1 MSRRIEVE
9 LTSSRTDGTWTW
21 RAAGARQP
29 KGELAGS
36 LLYDGAKVGDVVRA
50 DADFGIEGISIIAIL
65 PPKGARREPERLEII
80 GPPRRDEPGVTT
92 VLAPKGRRSGGR
104 DRGDDRD
111 GRPGRDRQG
120 PRDAR
125 RGPGGPGGPGG
136 RDNRGGDSR
145 DGRPSRDRDR
155 GAARP
160 GGGDSRG
167 RRPADGATADRR
179 ERRPRPPRVAPE
191 PKPRAKRLKAGRA
204 HRNQVLAALP
214 DTHKPIAE
222 QLVRGGIPGVRQA
235 VDRQNEL
242 LRADGKPEIN
252 PDPLMDIAERLM
264 PVLRVAEWRDKAEAA
279 LADAD
284 DIDVRDLRSVVVA
297 ADAGA
302 RDEETRALADQLRA
316 ALAQRV
322 DREHHAWLEEITENL
337 DQSRLV
343 RALRLSS
350 RPPKAGAPF
359 PAELAKR
366 LAETSSASFTA
377 DITGE
382 RYATVLDALAF
393 SPVRLQVVPAHV
405 PAEPAPE
412 LLTAIKKFASRLP
425 QIATLF
431 GVEASASRGPRP
443 AKAAAGAPVPP
454 PPPASAPI
462 PPPPPAAAVV
472 EPAPAEAE
480 PEAEAV
486 PEPVAAAAEPA
497 VEAVE
502 PVESVEAAPS
512 ADATATDGPAPTA
525 SAEDAAASA
534 DQVE

>member
-1 MSRRIEVE
+1 
-9 LTSSRTDGTWTW
+9 
-21 RAAGARQP
+21 
-29 KGELAGS
+29 

-50 DADFGIEGISIIAIL
+50 DADFAIEGITITAIL

-111 GRPGRDRQG
+111 RDRGPGRDSRG
-120 PRDAR
+120 REGR

-136 RDNRGGDSR
+136 PPGAGSRGPGGREGSGDAR
-145 DGRPSRDRDR
+145 DGRPSRERRD
-155 GAARP
+155 GRP
-160 GGGDSRG
+160 TSPDTRS
-167 RRPADGATADRR
+167 RRPADGAPADRR

-191 PKPRAKRLKAGRA
+191 PKPRAKRLKAGRQ
-204 HRNQVLAALP
+204 HRNAVLAALP

-264 PVLRVAEWRDKAEAA
+264 PVLRVAEWHDKAEAA
-279 LADAD
+279 LADVD
-284 DIDVRDLRSVVVA
+284 DVDVRDLRSVVVA

-302 RDEETRALADQLRA
+302 RDEETRALAEQLRA

-322 DREHHAWLEEITENL
+322 DREHHAWLDEISENL
-337 DQSRLV
+337 DQARLV

-366 LAETSSASFTA
+366 LADAASASFTA

-405 PAEPAPE
+405 PEQPGSE
-412 LLTAIKKFASRLP
+412 LASAVKKFASRLP
-425 QIATLF
+425 QIAARF
-431 GVEASASRGPRP
+431 GIEASPTRGPRP
-443 AKAAAGAPVPP
+443 PKSGAGAPVPP
-454 PPPASAPI
+454 PPP
-462 PPPPPAAAVV
+462 PPAPATAPVPTPPVIDAAADAAPDNSVEPAAEDAVV
-472 EPAPAEAE
+472 EDTVVEDAVVEDTVVEVAVVEVAVVEDAE
-480 PEAEAV
+480 P
-486 PEPVAAAAEPA
+486 
-497 VEAVE
+497 
-502 PVESVEAAPS
+502 
-512 ADATATDGPAPTA
+512 
-525 SAEDAAASA
+525 SA